1 MTNLSISQLIF
12 LWKVENPNES
22 DLPLE
27 NISGDKSGEK
37 QNIGKWEKNICYFCH
52 TEQANIH
59 LFFHPDKQGKSKNWK
74 MSNEQ
79 TVTTNIKTSDDD
91 LEILKKHFPQCFDKN
106 GNFQFEK
113 FKN

>member
-1 MTNLSISQLIF
+1 
-12 LWKVENPNES
+12 
-22 DLPLE
+22 
-27 NISGDKSGEK
+27 
-37 QNIGKWEKNICYFCH
+37 
-52 TEQANIH
+52 
-59 LFFHPDKQGKSKNWK
+59 

>member
-1 MTNLSISQLIF
+1 
-12 LWKVENPNES
+12 
-22 DLPLE
+22 
-27 NISGDKSGEK
+27 
-37 QNIGKWEKNICYFCH
+37 
-52 TEQANIH
+52 
-59 LFFHPDKQGKSKNWK
+59 

-113 FKN
+113 FKNKSSAVDKLVTAHSQEGARKSMLPRYSKLCHPTRQSDLENNLLNYTSH